1 MWYKG
6 SKLCPHV
13 VFNLTWS
20 EPPMKWARQACGWES
35 CCESEREREAE
46 MERGGD
52 REDFEDKKNE
62 AAELAC

>member
-1 MWYKG
+1 MG
-6 SKLCPHV
+6 V
-13 VFNLTWS
+13 
-20 EPPMKWARQACGWES
+20 R
-35 CCESEREREAE
+35 EREREAE